1 MTKDV
6 FLSKVKTSIL
16 SFDQNAQ
23 VILFGSRARGDSK
36 VDSDWDFLIITS
48 APIDEKNKVEMQKKL
63 YSTEL
68 ETEEV
73 ISPIIYFKEDWDDLS
88 ITPLYQIIQE
98 EGIKI

>member
-1 MTKDV
+1 MTKDA

-73 ISPIIYFKEDWDDLS
+73 ISPIIYFKEDWEDLS
-88 ITPLYQIIQE
+88 VTPLYQIIKE
-98 EGIKI
+98 EGIRI